1 MVAKLLHSQLC
12 LLLLLGLLGIVPL
25 LQAGP
30 HGLPDYEWFRIQHI
44 KNGSIQCNIEMLK
57 INTYTRICKGF
68 NTFLNINFTDAVNVC
83 NNPVTMCH
91 EGKSQNCHNSSV
103 PVSITDCNLI
113 SPSDNIT
120 QCKYSRNRSI
130 SFYRI
135 ACDPITPQVN
145 DTLVPVHLDGTF

>member
-44 KNGSIQCNIEMLK
+44 KNGSIQ
-57 INTYTRICKGF
+57 Y
-68 NTFLNINFTDAVNVC
+68 
-83 NNPVTMCH
+83 
-91 EGKSQNCHNSSV
+91 
-103 PVSITDCNLI
+103 
-113 SPSDNIT
+113 NIT